1 MVAGRVGGPRGC
13 NLTQASKVSI
23 QNVCCVCEYVCVC
36 VYLRLGLLP
45 HIDAR

>member
-23 QNVCCVCEYVCVC
+23 QNVCCVCVCMC
-36 VYLRLGLLP
+36 VFKAGFTP
-45 HIDAR
+45 SH